1 MIIEHGDIKN
11 PTGNAVIF
19 WRIKGNSKLLKRAE
33 IVASNFVVSPLQS
46 NEETLMVNFPP
57 VLIDNHDK
65 LLKIAEANNID
76 LIRGG
81 EIYVPEEITDFSSF
95 YKKQIEK
102 YNGIIREYLVAFK
115 EKNSTAQEKTV
126 EDKKSSTNLPRLFGQ
141 AAENLTDL
149 RRRVKGGAGGE
160 GLKEKMNRLR
170 DIQEAIKSEMV
181 GSDLDRLLDY
191 IREPDEVVDTLVEL
205 YCRKLFALF
214 LEDYETADALKREIR
229 SLENDHNLSA
239 RR

>member
-1 MIIEHGDIKN
+1 MIIEHGDITN

-19 WRIKGNSKLLKRAE
+19 WRIKGNSKLLKNAE

-65 LLKIAEANNID
+65 LLKIAETNNID

-115 EKNSTAQEKTV
+115 EKNNTAREKTV
-126 EDKKSSTNLPRLFGQ
+126 EDRKVSTNLPRLFGQ
-141 AAENLTDL
+141 ASETLTDL
-149 RRRVKGGAGGE
+149 RRKVKGGAGGE
-160 GLKEKMNRLR
+160 VFREKMGKLR
-170 DIQEAIKSEMV
+170 DIQDAIRNEMV
-181 GSDLDRLLDY
+181 GSDLDRLLVY
-191 IREPDEVVDTLVEL
+191 IRKPDEVVDTLVEL

-214 LEDYETADALKREIR
+214 LEDYETADTLKREIR
-229 SLENDHNLSA
+229 SLESDHGLFS

>member
-19 WRIKGNSKLLKRAE
+19 WRIKGNSRLLKKAE
-33 IVASNFVVSPLQS
+33 VVASNFVVSPLQS

-57 VLIDNHDK
+57 VLIDNHEK

-115 EKNSTAQEKTV
+115 EKNSTVQEKTV
-126 EDKKSSTNLPRLFGQ
+126 EEVKISTNLPRLFAQ
-141 AAENLTDL
+141 AAETLTDL
-149 RRRVKGGAGGE
+149 RRKVKGRAGGE
-160 GLKEKMNRLR
+160 GLREKMVRLK
-170 DIQEAIKSEMV
+170 DINEAIKNEMV
-181 GSDLDRLLDY
+181 GSDLDRLIAY
-191 IREPDEVVDTLVEL
+191 IRKPDEVVDTLVEL

-214 LEDYETADALKREIR
+214 LEDYETADALKHEIH
-229 SLENDHNLSA
+229 SLETGNNLSSCI
-239 RR
+239 

>member
-19 WRIKGNSKLLKRAE
+19 WRIKGNSKLLKKAE

-57 VLIDNHDK
+57 VLVDNHDK

-115 EKNSTAQEKTV
+115 EKNSTVQEKTA
-126 EDKKSSTNLPRLFGQ
+126 EERKISNNLPRLFGQ
-141 AAENLTDL
+141 AAEILSDL
-149 RRRVKGGAGGE
+149 RRRVKGETGGE
-160 GLKEKMNRLR
+160 GLNEKINRLR
-170 DIQEAIKSEMV
+170 DIQDAIKSEMV
-181 GSDLDRLLDY
+181 GSDLDRLLGY
-191 IREPDEVVDTLVEL
+191 IRKPDEVVDTLVEL

-214 LEDYETADALKREIR
+214 LEDYETAEALKREIR
-229 SLENDHNLSA
+229 SLESDNNLPT

>member
-115 EKNSTAQEKTV
+115 EKNSTVQEKTV
-126 EDKKSSTNLPRLFGQ
+126 EEKKVSTNLPRLFGQ
-141 AAENLTDL
+141 AAETLTDL
-149 RRRVKGGAGGE
+149 RRKVKGGAEGE
-160 GLKEKMNRLR
+160 GLKEKINRFR
-170 DIQEAIKSEMV
+170 DIQDAIKNEMV

-191 IREPDEVVDTLVEL
+191 IRKPDDVVDTLVEL

-214 LEDYETADALKREIR
+214 LEDYETADVLKREIR
-229 SLENDHNLSA
+229 SLESDHDLSA

>member
-19 WRIKGNSKLLKRAE
+19 WRIKGNSKLLKKAE

-115 EKNSTAQEKTV
+115 EKNSTVQEKAV
-126 EDKKSSTNLPRLFGQ
+126 EEKKISSNLPRLFGQ
-141 AAENLTDL
+141 AAETLTDL
-149 RRRVKGGAGGE
+149 RRKVKGGAGDE
-160 GLKEKMNRLR
+160 GLREKMGRLR
-170 DIQEAIKSEMV
+170 DIQDAIKNEMV
-181 GSDLDRLLDY
+181 GSDLDRLLAY
-191 IREPDEVVDTLVEL
+191 IRKPDEVVDTLVQL

-214 LEDYETADALKREIR
+214 LEDYETADALTREIH
-229 SLENDHNLSA
+229 SLESDHGLYS

>member
-19 WRIKGNSKLLKRAE
+19 WRIKGNSKLLKKAE

-65 LLKIAEANNID
+65 LLKIAETNNID

-115 EKNSTAQEKTV
+115 EKNSTSQETTV
-126 EDKKSSTNLPRLFGQ
+126 EELLPFQIRRDSLLLIEGNHMSFLVTYIHLFPLV
-141 AAENLTDL
+141 N
-149 RRRVKGGAGGE
+149 VKYVA
-160 GLKEKMNRLR
+160 
-170 DIQEAIKSEMV
+170 
-181 GSDLDRLLDY
+181 
-191 IREPDEVVDTLVEL
+191 
-205 YCRKLFALF
+205 
-214 LEDYETADALKREIR
+214 
-229 SLENDHNLSA
+229 SLELLPGH
-239 RR
+239 RITH

>member
-1 MIIEHGDIKN
+1 MIIERGDIKN

-19 WRIKGNSKLLKRAE
+19 WRIKGNSKLLKKAE
-33 IVASNFVVSPLQS
+33 IIASNFVVSPLQS

-57 VLIDNHDK
+57 VLVDNHEK
-65 LLKIAEANNID
+65 LLKIAEANNLD

-81 EIYVPEEITDFSSF
+81 EIFVPEEITDFSSF

-115 EKNSTAQEKTV
+115 EKNSTAQETTV
-126 EDKKSSTNLPRLFGQ
+126 EDRQGSSNLPRLFSQ
-141 AAENLTDL
+141 AAEILTDL
-149 RRRVKGGAGGE
+149 RRKMKGGVGVDRLRDKIA
-160 GLKEKMNRLR
+160 RLR
-170 DIQEAIKSEMV
+170 DIQNAINREMV
-181 GSDLDRLLDY
+181 GSDLDRLLEY
-191 IREPDEVVDTLVEL
+191 IEKPEEVVDTLIEL

-229 SLENDHNLSA
+229 ALESNNNLYSL
-239 RR
+239 

>member
-1 MIIEHGDIKN
+1 MIIERGDIKN

-19 WRIKGNSKLLKRAE
+19 WRIKGNSKLLKKAE

-102 YNGIIREYLVAFK
+102 YN
-115 EKNSTAQEKTV
+115 
-126 EDKKSSTNLPRLFGQ
+126 
-141 AAENLTDL
+141 
-149 RRRVKGGAGGE
+149 
-160 GLKEKMNRLR
+160 
-170 DIQEAIKSEMV
+170 AIS
-181 GSDLDRLLDY
+181 R
-191 IREPDEVVDTLVEL
+191 
-205 YCRKLFALF
+205 A
-214 LEDYETADALKREIR
+214 
-229 SLENDHNLSA
+229 
-239 RR
+239 